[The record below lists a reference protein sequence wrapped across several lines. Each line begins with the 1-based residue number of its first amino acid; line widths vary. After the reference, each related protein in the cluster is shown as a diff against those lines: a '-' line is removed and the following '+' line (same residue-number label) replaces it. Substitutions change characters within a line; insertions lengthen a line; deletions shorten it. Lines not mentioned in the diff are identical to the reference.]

1 MDDGFRPSAACK
13 RAVRVNTRQLVR
25 RQRSAAQL
33 DLFRAWRV
41 QLRESWIV
49 RASLARLIDRER
61 QRTGC
66 DRSRIRYGDGC

>member
-49 RASLARLIDRER
+49 
-61 QRTGC
+61 
-66 DRSRIRYGDGC
+66 